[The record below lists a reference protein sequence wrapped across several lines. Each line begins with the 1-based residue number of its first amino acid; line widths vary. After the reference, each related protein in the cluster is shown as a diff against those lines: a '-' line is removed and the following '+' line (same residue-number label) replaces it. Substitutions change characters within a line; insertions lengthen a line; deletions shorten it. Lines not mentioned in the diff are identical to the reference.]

1 MRGGGV
7 TLISGEENRVAPTH
21 RENLTSAEKGK
32 DLPPDTNSRLF
43 QQQQQQHRTRREK
56 EGIAEQS
63 GVPGDLIA
71 FHWKIKE
78 ITREPKSK
86 SDEELG
92 KDIQTVDVVEKKGI
106 LRVVSI
112 ISLPFHA
119 WLHSVKLRNV

>member
-1 MRGGGV
+1 MFSFAV
-7 TLISGEENRVAPTH
+7 EPTIFFF
-21 RENLTSAEKGK
+21 
-32 DLPPDTNSRLF
+32 SRLF

-86 SDEELG
+86 VSTTRRGYRQTREHRPTWCRTKKNKIGVVRDPKEKLTNEL
-92 KDIQTVDVVEKKGI
+92 V
-106 LRVVSI
+106 
-112 ISLPFHA
+112 
-119 WLHSVKLRNV
+119 